1 MPLAPYRSP
10 RRASRED
17 VAARYTIVREQVDYA
32 LAEIALA
39 RAAFRRAREDEGLG
53 WPYRDTEL
61 DLLRRPRVAHALA
74 CELAGVERLR
84 VWAQELYWLQEQ
96 NRGF

>member
-1 MPLAPYRSP
+1 M
-10 RRASRED
+10 
-17 VAARYTIVREQVDYA
+17 VREQVDYA